1 MRRKCQAVLLIVF
14 LLLYVSLSSSFA
26 EQKSTIYVS
35 LLPKSKMQSAAHI
48 VVQATSEV
56 PKEWKMEWVVSLY
69 NPKGCAIPVGE
80 VKDYWGS
87 GNRKLVLNVPH
98 GQYRIEIAKRN
109 DAWTMGKK
117 GHFLIQSGKWV
128 PPTPEL
134 VAVAE
139 MSVVLSKKEI
149 AVLNITYQNPQVHS
163 TKTDRGE
170 TIISHIWENLR
181 LVRAKGAVG
190 DVPPE
195 DPESYP
201 LLKNA
206 SFADIG
212 QSQLVASLKE
222 NRYSPAAG
230 ALLRA
235 SELNVELIIEGLE
248 GGTLELT
255 SVVARILAKSGGR
268 RATKTLMRMLK
279 SGPQKSQHIAAWTL
293 GELQDPA
300 ATQALVDALDHSSI
314 LLRNYA
320 CYAIARIKNQHAVDA
335 LIEALEDRSSVR
347 IDFRFV
353 DAWPSFYVAH
363 FGNMRK
369 GIIGESLPI
378 PFLSVRRNAI
388 YALGQIR
395 DARALD
401 PIIGC
406 LEDSQLDTRIAAVY
420 ALGNFASKKSFDAL
434 MNMLQASKAERWLV
448 IRMLGRTGDSKALES
463 LREIVKK
470 DADEKVR
477 QAAEEAIKE
486 ILEGGR

>member
-14 LLLYVSLSSSFA
+14 LLLCVSLSSSFA

-69 NPKGCAIPVGE
+69 NPKGYALPVGE
-80 VKDYWGS
+80 VKDWGS

-170 TIISHIWENLR
+170 TIISHIWEDLR

-222 NRYSPAAG
+222 YRYSPAAG

-248 GGTLELT
+248 DGTLELT
-255 SVVARILAKSGGR
+255 SVVARILAKSGDR

-279 SGPQKSQHIAAWTL
+279 SGPQKSQHIAAWAL
-293 GELQDPA
+293 GELQDA
-300 ATQALVDALDHSSI
+300 DATQALVDALDHSSI

-320 CYAIARIKNQHAVDA
+320 CYAIARIKDQHAVDA

-347 IDFRFV
+347 IDFRAFL
-353 DAWPSFYVAH
+353 ALPSFYVGFFA
-363 FGNMRK
+363 NVRK

-406 LEDSQLDTRIAAVY
+406 LEDSQLDTRIVAVY

-434 MNMLQASKAERWLV
+434 MNMLQAGKAGRWLV
-448 IRMLGRTGDSKALES
+448 VRMLGRTGDSKALEF
-463 LREIVKK
+463 LREIVKE